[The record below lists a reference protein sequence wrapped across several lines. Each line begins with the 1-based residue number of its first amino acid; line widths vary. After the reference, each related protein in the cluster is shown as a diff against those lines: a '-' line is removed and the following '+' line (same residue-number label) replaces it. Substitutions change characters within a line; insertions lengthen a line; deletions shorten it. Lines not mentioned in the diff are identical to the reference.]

1 MIGDLPESLYVN
13 GTEYEINTDF
23 RIALLILQAAGDK
36 ELSDQEKAYVIL
48 YNLFCDEVPEEDME
62 EALKEAA
69 WFLDGGD
76 NYDDSPA
83 SPKPVINWKQD
94 ERPMFAAVNKVAG
107 REIRKPEPLH
117 WWTFLS
123 LLSSIDGEC
132 EYTQMLSIR
141 QKLNEGK
148 TLDKVEKEYYKRK
161 RSIIDIR
168 EDTSREYLEMIKEEK
183 ERLNKMLSGE

>member
-1 MIGDLPESLYVN
+1 MIGVLPESLTVN
-13 GTEYEINTDF
+13 GKEYEINTDF

-36 ELSDQEKAYVIL
+36 SLNDWEKATVII
-48 YNLFCDEVPEEDME
+48 YNLFCDDIPDDDIE

-69 WFLDGGD
+69 WFLDGGN

-83 SPKPVINWKQD
+83 SPKPIVNWEQD

-117 WWTFLS
+117 WWTFLA
-123 LLSSIDGEC
+123 LLSEIEDGMFS
-132 EYTQMLSIR
+132 QMINIR
-141 QKLNEGK
+141 RKLNEGK
-148 TLDKVEKEYYKRK
+148 PLDKTEKEFYQRNK
-161 RSIIDIR
+161 SIIDIR